1 MIVATYLFRNSGWNT
16 KKEVTQ
22 LTLFAAAFSWT
33 LTNYF
38 KYNQNRIRYV
48 LNNYMYVDV
57 FIFGC
62 FFRQEVVVQDQGD
75 SLAAPFLTFCPIFT
89 DSLVFPAKGFEN
101 KDLTFEKYTLMQE
114 RNFLLKNYSYSG
126 YGCS

>member
-1 MIVATYLFRNSGWNT
+1 
-16 KKEVTQ
+16 
-22 LTLFAAAFSWT
+22 
-33 LTNYF
+33 
-38 KYNQNRIRYV
+38 
-48 LNNYMYVDV
+48 MYVDV

-75 SLAAPFLTFCPIFT
+75 SLAAPFLTFCPIFA

-126 YGCS
+126 YGYSYLSNYATCFSSDVTEHGAQNGSFTATTFFRRKNMVSNAIRILQA